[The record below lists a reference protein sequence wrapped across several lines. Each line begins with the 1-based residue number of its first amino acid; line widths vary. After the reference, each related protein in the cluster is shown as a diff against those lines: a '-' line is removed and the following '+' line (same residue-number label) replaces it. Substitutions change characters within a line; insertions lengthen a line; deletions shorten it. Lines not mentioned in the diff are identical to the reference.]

1 MYVKKY
7 LKKEMKVN
15 VTDKEIE
22 EEIENISAKIVD
34 PKEYESLTPEDDTPN
49 GLTGREKVNLSSLVK
64 KLQNDGLVSL
74 VRLVQKD
81 CPRCIKETDDN
92 IEIILGNLDR
102 KTYFQMNRLI
112 STFLKVKEKNQE
124 NLELKKNSKI

>member
-1 MYVKKY
+1 
-7 LKKEMKVN
+7 MKIN
-15 VTDKEIE
+15 VSDKEIE
-22 EEIENISAKIVD
+22 EEIENISSKIVD

-49 GLTGREKVNLSSLVK
+49 GLTGREKVNLSNLVK

-81 CPRCIKETDDN
+81 CPNSIKETDDN
-92 IEIILGNLDR
+92 IEIILESLDR
-102 KTYFQMNRLI
+102 KTYLQMNRLI
-112 STFLKVKEKNQE
+112 STFLKVKEKNKE

>member
-1 MYVKKY
+1 
-7 LKKEMKVN
+7 MKVN
-15 VTDKEIE
+15 VSDKEIE
-22 EEIENISAKIVD
+22 EEIANISSKIVD
-34 PKEYESLTPEDDTPN
+34 PKDYEDLTPEDDTPN

-92 IEIILGNLDR
+92 IEIIWGSLDR

-112 STFLKVKEKNQE
+112 STFLKVKEKNKE

>member
-1 MYVKKY
+1 
-7 LKKEMKVN
+7 MKVN
-15 VTDKEIE
+15 VSDKEIE
-22 EEIENISAKIVD
+22 EEIANISSKFVD

-49 GLTGREKVNLSSLVK
+49 GLTGKEKINLSSLVK

-81 CPRCIKETDDN
+81 CPSCIKETEDN
-92 IEIILGNLDR
+92 IEIILGSLDR
-102 KTYFQMNRLI
+102 KTYIQMNRLI

>member
-1 MYVKKY
+1 
-7 LKKEMKVN
+7 MKVN
-15 VTDKEIE
+15 VNDKQIEQEIA
-22 EEIENISAKIVD
+22 NMCAKFID
-34 PKEYESLTPEDDTPN
+34 PKEYETLTPEDDTPD
-49 GLTGREKVNLSSLVK
+49 GLTGKEKINLSNLVK

-81 CPRCIKETDDN
+81 CPNSIKETDDN
-92 IEIILGNLDR
+92 IEIVLSSIDR
-102 KTYFQMNRLI
+102 KTYLQMNRLI

>member
-1 MYVKKY
+1 
-7 LKKEMKVN
+7 MKVG
-15 VTDKEIE
+15 VTDKQIE
-22 EEIENISAKIVD
+22 EEIANMCARFID

-49 GLTGREKVNLSSLVK
+49 GLTGKEKINLSNLVK
-64 KLQNDGLVSL
+64 RLQNDGLVSL

-81 CPRCIKETDDN
+81 CPNSIKETDDN
-92 IEIILGNLDR
+92 IEIVLSSIDR
-102 KTYFQMNRLI
+102 KTYLQMNRLI

>member
-1 MYVKKY
+1 
-7 LKKEMKVN
+7 MKVN
-15 VTDKEIE
+15 VSDKEIE
-22 EEIENISAKIVD
+22 EEIANITSKIVN

-81 CPRCIKETDDN
+81 CPGSIKETEDN
-92 IEIILGNLDR
+92 IEILLGNLDR
-102 KTYFQMNRLI
+102 KTYLQMNRLI

>member
-1 MYVKKY
+1 
-7 LKKEMKVN
+7 MKVG
-15 VTDKEIE
+15 VTDKQIE
-22 EEIENISAKIVD
+22 EEIANMCARFID

-49 GLTGREKVNLSSLVK
+49 GLTGKEKINLSNLVK
-64 KLQNDGLVSL
+64 RLQNDGLVSL

-81 CPRCIKETDDN
+81 CPNSIKETDDN
-92 IEIILGNLDR
+92 IEIILESLDR
-102 KTYFQMNRLI
+102 KTYLQMNRLI

>member
-1 MYVKKY
+1 
-7 LKKEMKVN
+7 MKVN
-15 VTDKEIE
+15 VSDKEIE
-22 EEIENISAKIVD
+22 EEIANIIAKIVD
-34 PKEYESLTPEDDTPN
+34 PKEYENLTPEDDTPN

-81 CPRCIKETDDN
+81 CPGSIKETDDN
-92 IEIILGNLDR
+92 IEILLGNLDR
-102 KTYFQMNRLI
+102 KTYLQMNRLI

>member
-1 MYVKKY
+1 
-7 LKKEMKVN
+7 MKIN
-15 VTDKEIE
+15 VSDKEIE
-22 EEIENISAKIVD
+22 EEIAKISAKIVD
-34 PKEYESLTPEDDTPN
+34 PKEYDDLTPEDDTPN

-92 IEIILGNLDR
+92 IEIILGSLDR

>member
-1 MYVKKY
+1 M
-7 LKKEMKVN
+7 
-15 VTDKEIE
+15 
-22 EEIENISAKIVD
+22 
-34 PKEYESLTPEDDTPN
+34 
-49 GLTGREKVNLSSLVK
+49 TGREKVNLSSLVK

>member
-1 MYVKKY
+1 MHVKKY

>member
-1 MYVKKY
+1 
-7 LKKEMKVN
+7 MKVN
-15 VTDKEIE
+15 VSDKEIE
-22 EEIENISAKIVD
+22 EEIEKIISKFVD

-49 GLTGREKVNLSSLVK
+49 GLTGKEKINLSNLVK
-64 KLQNDGLVSL
+64 RLQNDGLASL

-81 CPRCIKETDDN
+81 CPNSIKETDDN
-92 IEIILGNLDR
+92 IEIILGSIDR
-102 KTYFQMNRLI
+102 KTYLQMNRLI

>member
-1 MYVKKY
+1 MVMLTNNHKK
-7 LKKEMKVN
+7 MKVN
-15 VTDKEIE
+15 VNDKQIEQEIA
-22 EEIENISAKIVD
+22 NMCAKFID
-34 PKEYESLTPEDDTPN
+34 PKEYETLTPEDDTPD
-49 GLTGREKVNLSSLVK
+49 GLTGKEKINLSNLVK

-81 CPRCIKETDDN
+81 CPNSIKETDDN
-92 IEIILGNLDR
+92 IEIVLSSIDR
-102 KTYFQMNRLI
+102 KTYLQMNRLI

>member
-1 MYVKKY
+1 
-7 LKKEMKVN
+7 MKIN
-15 VTDKEIE
+15 VSDKEIE
-22 EEIENISAKIVD
+22 EEIENISSKIVD

-49 GLTGREKVNLSSLVK
+49 GLTGREKVNLSNLVK

-81 CPRCIKETDDN
+81 CPGSIKETDDN
-92 IEIILGNLDR
+92 IEIILESLDR
-102 KTYFQMNRLI
+102 KTYLQMNRLI
-112 STFLKVKEKNQE
+112 STFLKVKERNQE

>member
-1 MYVKKY
+1 
-7 LKKEMKVN
+7 MKIN
-15 VTDKEIE
+15 VSDKEIE
-22 EEIENISAKIVD
+22 EEIENISSKIVD

-49 GLTGREKVNLSSLVK
+49 GLTGREKVNLSNLVK

-81 CPRCIKETDDN
+81 CPGSIKETDDN
-92 IEIILGNLDR
+92 IEILLGNLDR
-102 KTYFQMNRLI
+102 KTYLQMNRLI
-112 STFLKVKEKNQE
+112 STFLKVKERNQE

>member
-1 MYVKKY
+1 
-7 LKKEMKVN
+7 MKVN
-15 VTDKEIE
+15 VSDKEIE
-22 EEIENISAKIVD
+22 EEIENISSKIVD

-64 KLQNDGLVSL
+64 KLQNDGLASL

-81 CPRCIKETDDN
+81 CPNSIKETDDN
-92 IEIILGNLDR
+92 IEIILGSLDR
-102 KTYFQMNRLI
+102 KTYLQMNRLI